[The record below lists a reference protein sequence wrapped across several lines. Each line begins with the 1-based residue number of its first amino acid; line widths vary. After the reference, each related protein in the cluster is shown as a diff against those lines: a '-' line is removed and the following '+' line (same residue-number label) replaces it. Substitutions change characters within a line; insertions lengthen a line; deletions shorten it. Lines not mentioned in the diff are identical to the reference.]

1 MWLKYFGKWTDT
13 RGGEWGLRVWSNDDV
28 EGEAVELE
36 LGSDPVEVEW
46 SDSEDL
52 FEVVRS
58 STAKINVVADD
69 IITGL
74 QPRNNR
80 EMVVEV
86 LRGWLTWWVGVMS
99 ADVLTQGYDDGVRVV
114 TYQAKDRLSVLDGVE
129 LTDATLWGTGRFG
142 TVNLLQLLYEITTV
156 LPMTWERWWFPVDV
170 MPVFDGETVDIGD
183 VADCRTLQLL
193 EVSRYNFYT
202 EGDGDKGEEDYER
215 WSKSTYGDV
224 LRGVCGAMG
233 WVAVERGNELWFVN
247 PAVSVRGGDY
257 RAVELGDLRGWLTSG
272 SAVTGGSARSVRTWA
287 SEDMVCGGAD
297 DEYSR
302 YQGYRKVKVVAKNN
316 SWGESV
322 LELPGNDELKRVAV
336 SQIMYQRLGDGAQ
349 YYMRYKV
356 FDGRSWE
363 LGGVTEYGQT
373 EGGGVIGVAPRVPQ
387 SGMGFCGMQMFASD
401 SWSVARDVGAT
412 EGKRRYSY
420 SDRLRLRMPVV
431 AVTDLNV
438 HFEEGL
444 TENVVMVLR
453 SRGPI
458 AVRVGALVLGA
469 TVDWDM
475 NDVGDKGFAIVPTER
490 GMVDVAVDVADHESD
505 SDLAP
510 WGVNPMVALRV
521 GNVWWDGEGWTDVE
535 SRFALPIDLGN
546 GRITDTKVLG
556 DDYNGA
562 PLGVFMPVD
571 RDLTGEVEFTVWM
584 PGESVRESS
593 DDVRLRN
600 LYFSDLA
607 LTWVY
612 DPDGTGEGVEMPS
625 QHTYSVSMD
634 NGYEAERE
642 GVELTVTSVNDA
654 GMAYSQL
661 RNGTRGLTGLVS
673 RVRERTGKMERLLV
687 DEIAKQQG
695 EAWTVKRL
703 RVEVQEGLMPADV
716 VTNDGVQYLALGRS
730 VDTGEGTERLT
741 LVEVRV

>member
-13 RGGEWGLRVWSNDDV
+13 RGTEWGLRVWSNDDV

-36 LGSDPVEVEW
+36 LGSEAVTVEW

-86 LRGWLTWWVGVMS
+86 LRGWRTWWVGMMS

-129 LTDATLWGTGRFG
+129 ITDATLWGTGRFG
-142 TVNLLQLLYEITTV
+142 TVNLLQLLYEMTTV
-156 LPMTWERWWFPVDV
+156 LPMVWERWWFPVDV

-224 LRGVCGAMG
+224 LRCVCGAMG

-257 RAVELGDLRGWLTSG
+257 RAVELADLRGWLTG
-272 SAVTGGSARSVRTWA
+272 GVAVTGGSARSVRTWA

-316 SWGESV
+316 SWGSNLLESV
-322 LELPGNDELKRVAV
+322 TTDDMSKISDESREYIQTTGEKKTYCRQIKFFKNESDLIEFFAFVKQKNADGKYELVPDETGAELDFFGARMLQDDCYFIDEENEKKRYDFTERINVRLAHTYDLKESSYDEFVDDI
-336 SQIMYQRLGDGAQ
+336 SNNIIL
-349 YYMRYKV
+349 RYK
-356 FDGRSWE
+356 
-363 LGGVTEYGQT
+363 T
-373 EGGGVIGVAPRVPQ
+373 VAP
-387 SGMGFCGMQMFASD
+387 
-401 SWSVARDVGAT
+401 VAIT
-412 EGKRRYSY
+412 K
-420 SDRLRLRMPVV
+420 
-431 AVTDLNV
+431 
-438 HFEEGL
+438 
-444 TENVVMVLR
+444 
-453 SRGPI
+453 
-458 AVRVGALVLGA
+458 GALVINGDFTYDFNDLGQTGFYLHQYYGNIVDDELDLTLWDNKELLPYA
-469 TVDWDM
+469 NNPKMMLRIGNKWWSGNEWVDEETV
-475 NDVGDKGFAIVPTER
+475 F
-490 GMVDVAVDVADHESD
+490 
-505 SDLAP
+505 DL
-510 WGVNPMVALRV
+510 L
-521 GNVWWDGEGWTDVE
+521 
-535 SRFALPIDLGN
+535 IDLQG
-546 GRITDTKVLG
+546 GKITDTKKLSDG
-556 DDYNGA
+556 YNQA
-562 PLGVFMPVD
+562 PEGMFIPVD
-571 RDLTGEVEFTVWM
+571 GDFYGELEFCMYMPQEYPAEVFTGKQMWNM
-584 PGESVRESS
+584 
-593 DDVRLRN
+593 
-600 LYFSDLA
+600 YFSNIELSY
-607 LTWVY
+607 LTN
-612 DPDGTGEGVEMPS
+612 PDGTGTGTTDMPS

-634 NGYEAERE
+634 NGYEEERE
-642 GVELTVTSVNDA
+642 SVELEITSKNDS
-654 GMAYSQL
+654 GGAYSQL
-661 RNGTRGLTGLVS
+661 RNGARGLTGLVS

-716 VTNDGVQYLALGRS
+716 VMNDGVQYLALGRS